1 MFDLLQVL
9 LADLHSVD
17 VVFGIDVQLISD
29 VVLSFVEK
37 PACMFVLAFRNH
49 GLFVFLLKLLFA
61 GFYLGRVSFDLP
73 LFQQVDHPLGVH
85 VFETDGGDSIGLIS
99 CHNFF

>member
-9 LADLHSVD
+9 LADLHSVE
-17 VVFGIDVQLISD
+17 VVFGIEVQLISY

-37 PACMFVLAFRNH
+37 TACMFVLAFRNH

-61 GFYLGRVSFDLP
+61 GFYL
-73 LFQQVDHPLGVH
+73 
-85 VFETDGGDSIGLIS
+85 SISPSSSRSIILWESMCLRLMEGIR
-99 CHNFF
+99 